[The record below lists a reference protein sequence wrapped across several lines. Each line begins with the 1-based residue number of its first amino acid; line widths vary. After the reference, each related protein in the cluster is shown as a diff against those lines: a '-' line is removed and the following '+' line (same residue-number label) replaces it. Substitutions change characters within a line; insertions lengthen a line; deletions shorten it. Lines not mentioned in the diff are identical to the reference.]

1 MTTGRLFIVVMLA
14 FGLVAGLVLANTPA
28 WRDGPVP
35 SVVWA
40 IVVGFAIDLLIQWR
54 AAQGKAEPLT
64 MNERAIGIIGS
75 ALVITVMVAL
85 V

>member
-14 FGLVAGLVLANTPA
+14 FGLVAGLVLANSPA

-40 IVVGFAIDLLIQWR
+40 IAVGFAIDLLIQWR

-75 ALVITVMVAL
+75 ALVITVIVAL

>member
-1 MTTGRLFIVVMLA
+1 MPTGRLFIIVMLA
-14 FGLVAGLVLANTPA
+14 FGLVAGLVLANQPA

-40 IVVGFAIDLLIQWR
+40 ILFGLALDLVIQWR
-54 AAQGKAEPLT
+54 AAQGRAVPLT
-64 MNERAIGIIGS
+64 MNERAIGIIG
-75 ALVITVMVAL
+75 AGLIITVIVAL

>member
-1 MTTGRLFIVVMLA
+1 MPTGRLFIAVMLA
-14 FGLVAGLVLANTPA
+14 FGLVVGLVLANQPA

-40 IVVGFAIDLLIQWR
+40 IVFGLALDLFIQWR
-54 AAQGKAEPLT
+54 AARGQAVPLT
-64 MNERAIGIIGS
+64 MNERAIGIIG
-75 ALVITVMVAL
+75 AGLIITLTVAL